1 MASTLRSMVAVA
13 LLVAHKLAVALV
25 VGVPLGIAAGLL
37 PPARS
42 VARVPAA
49 ATLRSE

>member
-1 MASTLRSMVAVA
+1 VLAV
-13 LLVAHKLAVALV
+13 LGLGVLGLGVLVLVA
-25 VGVPLGIAAGLL
+25 L

-49 ATLRSE
+49 ATFRSE